1 MSVKGII
8 MFLGMNNTRLERK
21 ILIILDFE
29 NGFLPTYLPQWSVWL
44 YKCLQEPW
52 TFYYI
57 KRYQNNLVSGWFF
70 FVFFQS
76 LDRRKF
82 GYFERAHSIGALNFG
97 YMAEDGILRGSVD
110 PFVHFTSATE
120 SKQSLGQFSDH
131 IDKYRDVA
139 LWFMIFCWFW
149 ARSLHWSAKFG
160 SNDRRWKSICPGIP
174 FKIPLHSGR
183 VH

>member
-1 MSVKGII
+1 
-8 MFLGMNNTRLERK
+8 
-21 ILIILDFE
+21 
-29 NGFLPTYLPQWSVWL
+29 
-44 YKCLQEPW
+44 
-52 TFYYI
+52 
-57 KRYQNNLVSGWFF
+57 
-70 FVFFQS
+70 
-76 LDRRKF
+76 
-82 GYFERAHSIGALNFG
+82 
-97 YMAEDGILRGSVD
+97 MAEDGILRGSVD

-174 FKIPLHSGR
+174 FKIPLPCKSKKLLKQFLDHIDKYREVALWLKKLEMFTNVVLEVLNIKSWNAWICHWTALKTFTIAICKSKKITWSWIFVTRLLLLSKHIRGCVKTR
-183 VH
+183 Q